1 LNFDFEDIIN
11 RIINILKIKN
21 KAELCRIMNVST
33 ATMGNWKT
41 RNKIPY
47 EEILLICE
55 KYQLSSDYIF
65 FGIGNLKEIELMI
78 KGRLSEKVLN
88 NFQPELLLFHEVFK
102 SINPISYNSKEEL
115 IIDIQKFDISFTNKI
130 FQINEQTKNNI
141 IAFLIELSPEEY
153 EYVIKYNNNFL
164 EIIFQFR
171 NFTNK
176 IFTLDKVSS

>member
-1 LNFDFEDIIN
+1 
-11 RIINILKIKN
+11 
-21 KAELCRIMNVST
+21 
-33 ATMGNWKT
+33 
-41 RNKIPY
+41 
-47 EEILLICE
+47 
-55 KYQLSSDYIF
+55 
-65 FGIGNLKEIELMI
+65 MI

-102 SINPISYNSKEEL
+102 SINPISYNSKQEL

-153 EYVIKYNNNFL
+153 EYVINYNNNFL